1 MKKADLDPHQ
11 ALEQFDRE
19 AAKQWAKEAEA
30 ERESLVE
37 RWPLEKWRT
46 MTLEEYALGGH
57 ERWKESFCYQIE
69 FQAGRIGSI
78 KGGSARK
85 LLIYKRANEPGWYFD
100 PQYETEQ
107 TAWEAIRRAFLEA
120 FELANKKDFNRI
132 DELEPLKSGSALRTK
147 TIFIYFPD
155 ELLPIYSKSH
165 IDHFGRLLGHPITN
179 WGSVAANR
187 ELLETVRA
195 DDAFTDFSHHE
206 IARFLYWWAD
216 PRKSRKIVKI
226 APGERGR
233 LWDDCLRG
241 GYICVGWEEVGD
253 LSKFGDK
260 EEFRTEFGRRYTST
274 YSGNQSAVSKKAN
287 ELWTLT
293 ELEPGDLVVA
303 NRGTSHI
310 LGVGTVQDP
319 SYVWRPER
327 AEYKHT
333 VNVEW
338 DVSVARDIEP
348 VRAWATVTVARLR
361 PDMYKRLMS
370 STPSGRAGPVVIPAD
385 ELFVEIAAALS
396 RKGQAILY
404 GPPGTGKTYVARRFA
419 VWWLRQA
426 QGLSDTEAIP
436 DDADLT
442 SVETA
447 LSLPRG
453 NMPAGHLTRVTFH
466 PSYSYEDFVE
476 GYKPIESGGRGLDL
490 SLADGT
496 FLRVC
501 EAAQGEPDQHY
512 LILIDEINRGNIPKI
527 FGELITLLEKDKRGL
542 QVTLPSGRPFAVPP
556 NVYLVGTMNTA
567 DRSIRLLDAAL
578 RRRFAFIELM
588 PDPSTLAGATLGQLD
603 LGAFLEVL
611 NERIASRIGREK
623 QVGHSFFLKDG
634 KPITTPEEFAERFRQ
649 DLLPLLQEYAYEDY
663 RDLAHYLGDRLVD
676 ADRQNLVKEVM
687 DDPDRLVDSLFD
699 EYQRPILEVQE

>member
-1 MKKADLDPHQ
+1 MKADLDLHQ
-11 ALEQFDRE
+11 ALERFDRE

-30 ERESLVE
+30 ERESFVE
-37 RWPLEKWRT
+37 RWPPDKWQT

-57 ERWKESFCYQIE
+57 ERWKESFCYHIE
-69 FQAGRIGSI
+69 FQARRIGSI

-85 LLIYKRANEPGWYFD
+85 LLIYKHASEPGWYFD
-100 PQYETEQ
+100 PQYETEEQ
-107 TAWEAIRRAFLEA
+107 AWEAIRGAFIHA
-120 FELANKKDFNRI
+120 FELAQMGEFNQI
-132 DELEPLKSGSALRTK
+132 DELEPLKSGSALRAK

-165 IDHFGRLLGHPITN
+165 IDHFARLLGRPTTN

-187 ELLETVRA
+187 ELLETIRSE
-195 DDAFTDFSHHE
+195 DALRDFSHHE
-206 IARFLYWWAD
+206 VARFLYWWAD
-216 PRKSRKIVKI
+216 PRESRKIVKI
-226 APGERGR
+226 APGEGGR
-233 LWDDCLRG
+233 FWDECVRG
-241 GYICVGWEEVGD
+241 GYICVGWDEVGD

-260 EEFRTEFGRRYTST
+260 EEFRTEFGSHYTST

-293 ELEPGDLVVA
+293 DLEPGDLVVA
-303 NRGTSHI
+303 NKGTSHI

-319 SYVWRPER
+319 GYVWRPER
-327 AEYKHT
+327 QEYKHT
-333 VNVEW
+333 VDVEW

-348 VRAWATVTVARLR
+348 VRAWATVTVARLKA
-361 PDMYKRLMS
+361 DMYKRLL
-370 STPSGRAGPVVIPAD
+370 SGTAAVREGEVVIPAD
-385 ELFVEIAAALS
+385 ELFVEIGAALG
-396 RKGQAILY
+396 RKGQVIIY

-426 QGLSDTEAIP
+426 QGASDSEAIP

-442 SVETA
+442 SVESA
-447 LSLPRG
+447 LSVSHDNGPG
-453 NMPAGHLTRVTFH
+453 PLTRVTFH

-476 GYKPIESGGRGLDL
+476 GYKPVESGGGGLDL
-490 SLADGT
+490 RLTEGT

-501 EAAQGEPDQHY
+501 RTAQEEPHQPY
-512 LILIDEINRGNIPKI
+512 LIIIDEINRGNIPKI

-542 QVTLPSGRPFAVPP
+542 QITLPSGRPFVVPP

-588 PDPSTLAGATLGQLD
+588 PDPSTLAGTTLGELD
-603 LGAFLEVL
+603 LGAFLEGL
-611 NERIASRIGREK
+611 NGRIAARLGREK
-623 QVGHSFFLKDG
+623 QVGHSFFLKEG

-676 ADRQNLVKEVM
+676 ADRQTLVKEII
-687 DDPDRLVDSLFD
+687 DDPDRLVDALFD
-699 EYQRPILEVQE
+699 EYQRPSLEVQE